1 MVKLWGQEMKS
12 LFVRLSEKGNS
23 VQKMCEM
30 YKSIDIFELDNTSY
44 FYRQLVND
52 DEQEVEMSTFPS
64 L

>member
-1 MVKLWGQEMKS
+1 MSNMES
-12 LFVRLSEKGNS
+12 LFDRLSDKGNS
-23 VQKMCEM
+23 VHIMCEI

-52 DEQEVEMSTFPS
+52 DEQEVDMSRFPS